1 MLDIIQSFDESLA
14 LFFQSIH
21 NSITDLPMIIIT
33 HLGDDGIIWIIM
45 ALILLFFKKTRKAGI
60 MVATALIF
68 CLVFNN
74 LILKS
79 LFSRERPFVVLDSIK
94 LIIDP
99 PSGYSFPSGH
109 TVSSIASA
117 TALFWNF
124 KNSCKWAAVGAVV
137 LAVLIAFS
145 RMYLCVHFFT
155 DVLAGAVVGVA
166 LGIAAIAL
174 INFIYSKVGKK
185 IKTK

>member
-1 MLDIIQSFDESLA
+1 MIDMIQHFDETLA

-21 NSITDLPMIIIT
+21 NPITDLPMIFIT
-33 HLGDDGIIWIIM
+33 HLGDDGIFWIIL
-45 ALILLFFKKTRKAGI
+45 ALILLIFKKTRKTGI
-60 MVATALIF
+60 MVACALIF
-68 CLVFNN
+68 CLLVNN
-74 LILKS
+74 IILKS
-79 LFSRERPFVVLDSIK
+79 IFSRERPFVVLDSIK

-117 TALFWNF
+117 TTIFWTY
-124 KNSCKWAAVGAVV
+124 KNSCKWAAISAVV

-155 DVLAGAVVGVA
+155 DVLAGAVVGIA
-166 LGIAAIAL
+166 LGFAAIA
-174 INFIYSKVGKK
+174 ITKFICKK
-185 IKTK
+185 FPKLA

>member
-1 MLDIIQSFDESLA
+1 MLDLIQKFDESLA

-21 NSITDLPMIIIT
+21 NPITDFPMTVIT
-33 HLGDDGIIWIIM
+33 KLGDDGIFW
-45 ALILLFFKKTRKAGI
+45 ILLAVVLLIFKKTRKTGFMLA
-60 MVATALIF
+60 AALIF
-68 CLVFNN
+68 CLVINN
-74 LILKS
+74 IVLKS
-79 LFSRERPFVVLDSIK
+79 IFSRERPFVVLEAIE

-99 PSGYSFPSGH
+99 PGGYSFPSGH

-117 TALFWNF
+117 TTVFWSF
-124 KNSCKWAAVGAVV
+124 KNSSKLAAWGAVV

-155 DVLAGAVVGVA
+155 DVLAGAVVGVL

-174 INFIYSKVGKK
+174 VNFIYKK
-185 IKTK
+185 LKKA